1 MKILFVVNPI
11 SGGRDKQL
19 FLQSSRLFCQKYGIE
34 THYFHTTGQD
44 DIKNL
49 KKKIKQIRPD
59 RVASVGGDGT
69 TLLTSLALKNTGI
82 PFGIIPM
89 GSANGM
95 AKELGV
101 NTDPMEA
108 FIELVVSQ
116 VIVPLD
122 MVRINGKHYS
132 IHLGDVG
139 INARVVENFSK
150 DERRGWLA
158 YAKYFVDAIQNAPV
172 FSASIET
179 GGKVYEHETFAVV
192 IANTRMYGTGAI
204 INPLGNPHDGRFE
217 IVVVKQ
223 NDLSVLINL
232 GLSAFSEKAVDAL
245 RPYYDIYQVTSAKIQ
260 LDKPMTFQLDGE
272 VIGKE
277 SLIEA
282 EILPA
287 GVRYIST
294 NENRFVKEMPGNS
307 RKLMD
312 FE

>member
-1 MKILFVVNPI
+1 MKILLVVNPI
-11 SGGRDKQL
+11 SGGRDKQS
-19 FLQSSRLFCQKYGIE
+19 FLQGSRAFCHKYGIE
-34 THYFHTTGQD
+34 THYFHTTGSD
-44 DIKNL
+44 DLKNL
-49 KKKIKQIRPD
+49 KKKIKLLRPD

-69 TLLTSLALKNTGI
+69 TLLTSIALRNTGI

-101 NTDPMEA
+101 NSDPMEA
-108 FIELVVSQ
+108 FIEIVISQ

-122 MVRINGKHYS
+122 MVSVNGKYYS

-139 INARVVENFSK
+139 INAMVVENFAK

-158 YAKYFVDAIQNAPV
+158 YAKYFVDAIKNAPM
-172 FSASIET
+172 FNAIIEID
-179 GGKVYEHETFAVV
+179 GKVFEHQTFAVV

-204 INPLGNPHDGRFE
+204 INPRGNPHDGKFE

-232 GLSAFSEKAVDAL
+232 GLTAFTEKAVEAL
-245 RPYYDIYQVTSAKIQ
+245 KPYYDIYQVTSAVIR

-272 VIGKE
+272 VIGKQDTLKAKIIPN
-277 SLIEA
+277 S
-282 EILPA
+282 IL
-287 GVRYIST
+287 YIST
-294 NENRFVKEMPGNS
+294 NENAFVREMPENS
-307 RKLMD
+307 
-312 FE
+312 

>member
-19 FLQSSRLFCQKYGIE
+19 FLQSSRAFCQKYGIE
-34 THYFHTTGQD
+34 THYFHTTGSD
-44 DIKNL
+44 DLKNL
-49 KKKIKQIRPD
+49 KKKIKLLRPD

-69 TLLTSLALKNTGI
+69 TLLTSIALRNTGI

-101 NTDPMEA
+101 NSDPMEA
-108 FIELVVSQ
+108 FIELVISQ
-116 VIVPLD
+116 IIVPLD
-122 MVRINGKHYS
+122 MVSVNGKHYS

-139 INARVVENFSK
+139 INAMVVENFAK

-158 YAKYFVDAIQNAPV
+158 YAKYFVDAIKNAPM
-172 FSASIET
+172 FGATIEID
-179 GGKVYEHETFAVV
+179 GKVFEHQTYAVV

-204 INPLGNPHDGRFE
+204 INPKGNPHDGKFE

-223 NDLSVLINL
+223 NDLSGLINL
-232 GLSAFSEKAVDAL
+232 GLTAFTEKAIETL
-245 RPYYDIYQVTSAKIQ
+245 KPYYEIYQVTSALIR

-272 VIGKE
+272 VIGKQDTLKAKIIPN
-277 SLIEA
+277 SI
-282 EILPA
+282 
-287 GVRYIST
+287 RYIST
-294 NENRFVKEMPGNS
+294 NDNRFVREMPENS
-307 RKLMD
+307 
-312 FE
+312 